1 MTEDLKPISDFF
13 CTIKLSLKK
22 LTLHKKIK
30 KMPDQTKT
38 LSEEFAIFLKAKR
51 MRLGLTQEQL
61 AIKIWD
67 DNSRNSYLAKI
78 ENGKV
83 KVSVS
88 TMELILEALG
98 AWVEFIE

>member
-1 MTEDLKPISDFF
+1 
-13 CTIKLSLKK
+13 
-22 LTLHKKIK
+22 
-30 KMPDQTKT
+30 MPVQTKT

-61 AIKIWD
+61 AIKIWG

-88 TMELILEALG
+88 TMGLILEALG